1 MMKQKIFCAVFAVCL
16 GCASQEKTAVPA
28 PTPAG
33 MTKTQAKT
41 AAPDWYLDKEA
52 RYPASLYVAAAGEGG
67 TRAEAETAAVAGVSL
82 FFSTAASVR
91 NEAIREFNE
100 AVVNNTTEFSQ
111 TTYIKEDAVIRSE
124 EEFLGVRFADPY
136 FDKKSGRWAALAYI
150 DRREA
155 ARIYES
161 KIAANVAAIDALERS
176 AETEEEDLYACGLL
190 FRAVKIA
197 GLTEEYIRTAAVIDS
212 SSQKKYA
219 ETVERLQRVRSAY
232 RDKRGG
238 LSFSV
243 NANNADSSGRVER
256 ALRNLL
262 EDKGYITTGGNA
274 AAYSVTANLTV
285 ADEELPAG
293 LFLRPGIVVSIER
306 SGKALFSYSK
316 NYPRY
321 GHKTRDGALSIVSM
335 FPSSFLLRSISFSTG
350 FIFSV
355 RLCREI

>member
-1 MMKQKIFCAVFAVCL
+1 MNNERRDMMKQKIFCAVFALFL
-16 GCASQEKTAVPA
+16 GCASQEKTA
-28 PTPAG
+28 
-33 MTKTQAKT
+33 
-41 AAPDWYLDKEA
+41 APDWYLDREGS
-52 RYPASLYVAAAGEGG
+52 YPASLYVAAAGEGDSK
-67 TRAEAETAAVAGVSL
+67 TEAETSAVARVSI
-82 FFSTAASVR
+82 FFSTTASVR

-161 KIAANVAAIDALERS
+161 KIAANIAVIDALERS
-176 AETEEEDLYACGLL
+176 AETEAEDLYACGLL

-197 GLTEEYIRTAAVIDS
+197 GLTEEYIRTAAAVDS

-232 RDKRGG
+232 RVKHGG
-238 LSFSV
+238 LSFWV
-243 NANNADSSGRVER
+243 NANNADSAGRVER

-262 EDKGYITTGGNA
+262 EDKGYITAGGNA

-285 ADEELPAG
+285 KDEELPAG
-293 LFLRPGIVVSIER
+293 LFLRPGIVVRVER
-306 SGKALFSYSK
+306 AGKALFSYSK

-321 GHKTRDGALSIVSM
+321 GHKTRDGALNRM
-335 FPSSFLLRSISFSTG
+335 FMAIEKDLEENFITG
-350 FIFSV
+350 LIAMIGV
-355 RLCREI
+355 GI